1 MSLGNGNSFSGDKGS
16 NFNYELK
23 SLQGLKALVDCC
35 STSGGTLLSILAA
48 LQNGQNFAQNLV
60 LDEGGVGCPTNC
72 PVYLEVLIW
81 NGTSFDPPIYYDA
94 DGNLVVPVG
103 PLSYLNPDYTLQ
115 QILTQITAINND
127 VDVALSTRLAD
138 ATFTSRINTLGQKT
152 SANSTPVVL
161 PSDQVL
167 NVNLGAGEMAYD
179 AFGRLRVSNPLTLF
193 DSSHRYHDNG
203 LWNTSTASGGAAVF
217 SANEGLVNLNVNTT
231 SGSQVLR
238 ETTKVFSYQPGKS
251 LLVFN
256 TFVMAPAQTNLRQ
269 RVGYF
274 GTDNGV
280 YFQLNN
286 STLSFVERSIVT
298 GIVTETVVSQS
309 SWNVDKLNGTGP
321 SGITLDITKAQIL
334 FADIEWLGEG
344 TVRLGFIINGIFI
357 VCHKF
362 NHANLIAS
370 TYITTASLP
379 LRYEITNTGTTANP
393 STLKQVCSTVISE
406 GGYELRGAQLAI
418 GTPITSPTSLAT
430 AGVYYPVISIKL
442 GTGYLDAVVIL
453 TALSIMGVAT
463 GIYNWKV
470 VAGGVTSGGSFV
482 PASATS
488 AVEYNITGTSFAG
501 GRTLASGFLTS
512 SAQSSVNL
520 DILKEAL
527 FSFQLERDTFTN
539 TPFEISLIVSASTNT
554 ELIYASM
561 DWEEISR

>member
-81 NGTSFDPPIYYDA
+81 NGTSFDPPVYYDA